1 MHKDDTMISRRNFLK
16 IAGAGALAIV
26 VNPLDILLSSCTSR
40 KGNERNR
47 ALMAAADKVFSQL
60 ENNSVLL
67 PGEQVVVPVLDAP
80 LVGVA
85 SPDNPLFETFRRDEV
100 IGSQWRAPKEWM
112 PEAKSV
118 VAFFFPVSA
127 EIRAQHRTAKTAT
140 NEAWNYGYGKHGQ
153 VVNAFLAGMTA
164 ELESQGIQ
172 TFIPTK
178 DPSFKMERHSVM
190 SGGKEDVHYSTSWSN
205 RHVAFAAGLGTFG
218 IHRHLISKKGCS
230 GVLASMILDCEMD
243 PTSADYQDPYEK
255 CIHCGACVTRCPAGA
270 ITLENLR
277 NLKECA
283 AYAATLRSEN
293 DPGYCG
299 KCLVGIPCEFI
310 APGNNPA

>member
-1 MHKDDTMISRRNFLK
+1 MPNFILMINRRVFLK
-16 IAGAGALAIV
+16 IAGAGAVALAV
-26 VNPLDILLSSCTSR
+26 SPLDMLVSSCTNR
-40 KGNERNR
+40 MGKERTR
-47 ALMAAADKVFSQL
+47 ALMASAEKVFSNL
-60 ENNSVLL
+60 ADNSVLL
-67 PGEQVVVPVLDAP
+67 PSEQIVVPVLDTP

-85 SPDNPLFETFRRDEV
+85 SADDPLFETFRKNEI
-100 IGSQWRAPKEWM
+100 IGVQWRSPREWM

-127 EIRAQHRTAKTAT
+127 EIRSRHRVARTAT

-153 VVNAFLAGMTA
+153 VVNAFLSGLTS
-164 ELESQGIQ
+164 ELERQGVK

-178 DPSFKMERHSVM
+178 DPSFKIERQPVV

-218 IHRHLISKKGCS
+218 IHRHLITRKGCS
-230 GVLASMILDCEMD
+230 GVLASMILDCEME
-243 PTSADYQDPYEK
+243 PTSADYQDPYEN

-310 APGNNPA
+310 APGNRPA